1 FYTKPPI
8 LVRRSGVCLCVGEN
22 PKHAMHGFSAQGCWR
37 AAPAIPKCRRSAQKI
52 YLASLGSCIESAS
65 EEWKTIAIPPVA
77 S

>member
-1 FYTKPPI
+1 LHQTPDPRKK
-8 LVRRSGVCLCVGEN
+8 VGGLSLRGGN

-65 EEWKTIAIPPVA
+65 EE
-77 S
+77 